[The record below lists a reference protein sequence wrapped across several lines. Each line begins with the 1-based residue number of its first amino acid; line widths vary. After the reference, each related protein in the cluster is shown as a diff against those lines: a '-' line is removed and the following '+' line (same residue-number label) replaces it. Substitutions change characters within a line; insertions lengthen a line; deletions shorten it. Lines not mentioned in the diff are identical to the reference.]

1 MNPITN
7 FNKFSFLC
15 SDNMP
20 DTSGV
25 ALAASLNP
33 QTKLLEMRRQMFT
46 VQQSLE
52 QGKRD
57 SVIREAAFAQKE
69 EQVRKR
75 DLELQQTF
83 IKMDSV
89 VQENNAKKDRADRR
103 GIEEARTASQK
114 MKEIAEGQVALEELK
129 QEVAQL
135 EHSKS
140 KLQKHHDFLSRY
152 QSMNSQDFPEISTI
166 LDRFTMLQSAQKDLL
181 TEQGRLLEEVEQKR
195 RDLARLQKARSTH
208 ALNAENVTG
217 KIRDRLEATR
227 ALGLRLLQGAD
238 EATAERAERINELG
252 TTLLATNN
260 LYFRC
265 TNGPYGNVIKHHK
278 NDAEA
283 LGVGAGKLG
292 ESLGFAPWNAD
303 MSKDDESSAANASEG
318 KEHEGK
324 DDLNTIISTAVKAG
338 AAGDETAI
346 TKIAEAISGMAPE
359 AVVEKL
365 RKALSSLIVVGSYLV
380 DYSAILNERSAWLN
394 EQRRLREEKEEK
406 ENQAKEEEA
415 EKQRQKEQRMAAAA
429 AAAST
434 KRGNATSSPSK
445 GSSSVTAVKSPPP
458 FSPIKTS
465 TMNSSMSSGIGASGL
480 SASASALLFGGTGS
494 SLPGSAAA
502 AAVTLNAIAAQG
514 GIPGLGGKLAA
525 ALQKQGGPRTYV
537 VSSSIT
543 LPSKIDAQV
552 PVLSSKTIAILSGND
567 KSKNKSV
574 AAATISSST
583 EIEDS
588 KSITSN

>member
-1 MNPITN
+1 
-7 FNKFSFLC
+7 
-15 SDNMP
+15 
-20 DTSGV
+20 
-25 ALAASLNP
+25 
-33 QTKLLEMRRQMFT
+33 MRRQMFT

-103 GIEEARTASQK
+103 GVEEARTAALK
-114 MKEIAEGQVALEELK
+114 MKEIAEGQAALEELK
-129 QEVAQL
+129 QDVAQL
-135 EHSKS
+135 EHSKN
-140 KLQKHHDFLSRY
+140 KLQKHHDFLSCY
-152 QSMNSQDFPEISTI
+152 QSINSQDFPEISTI

-181 TEQGRLLEEVEQKR
+181 TEQGRLLEEVERKR

-265 TNGPYGNVIKHHK
+265 TTGPYGNVIKHHK

-303 MSKDDESSAANASEG
+303 MSKEGSDETSSSNASEG

-346 TKIAEAISGMAPE
+346 TKIAEAISGMAPD

-380 DYSAILNERSAWLN
+380 DYSAILNERNAWLN

-406 ENQAKEEEA
+406 ENQAKEEEE
-415 EKQRQKEQRMAAAA
+415 EKQRQKEKRMAAAA

-434 KRGNATSSPSK
+434 KKGNASSSPSK
-445 GSSSVTAVKSPPP
+445 GALSSTVVKSPPP
-458 FSPIKTS
+458 FSPIKS
-465 TMNSSMSSGIGASGL
+465 AAMSSSLSGGVGASGL
-480 SASASALLFGGTGS
+480 SASASALLFGTGS

-514 GIPGLGGKLAA
+514 GVPGLGGRLAA
-525 ALQKQGGPRTYV
+525 AFQKQGGPRTYV

-552 PVLSSKTIAILSGND
+552 PVLSSKTIAILSNTD
-567 KSKNKSV
+567 KSNNKGGGGKSLP
-574 AAATISSST
+574 T

-588 KSITSN
+588 KSITST

>member
-1 MNPITN
+1 
-7 FNKFSFLC
+7 
-15 SDNMP
+15 
-20 DTSGV
+20 
-25 ALAASLNP
+25 
-33 QTKLLEMRRQMFT
+33 MRRQMFT

-57 SVIREAAFAQKE
+57 SIIREAAFAQKE

-103 GIEEARTASQK
+103 GIEEAKTAAQK
-114 MKEIAEGQVALEELK
+114 MKEIVEGQASLDELK

-152 QSMNSQDFPEISTI
+152 QSMHSQDFPEISTI

-238 EATAERAERINELG
+238 DATAERAERVNELG

-265 TNGPYGNVIKHHK
+265 TTGPYGNVIKHHK
-278 NDAEA
+278 NDAEV

-292 ESLGFAPWNAD
+292 ESLGFTPWHSD
-303 MSKDDESSAANASEG
+303 VSKEGAEESATSTSEG
-318 KEHEGK
+318 KEHENK
-324 DDLNTIISTAVKAG
+324 DDLNTTISAAVKAG
-338 AAGDETAI
+338 AAGDEGAI

-365 RKALSSLIVVGSYLV
+365 RRALSSLIVVGSYLV
-380 DYSAILNERSAWLN
+380 DYSAILNERNAWLN
-394 EQRRLREEKEEK
+394 EQRRLREEKDEK
-406 ENQAKEEEA
+406 EALAKEEEA
-415 EKQRQKEQRMAAAA
+415 EKQRQKEKRMAAAA
-429 AAAST
+429 AAASN
-434 KRGNATSSPSK
+434 KKGNATSHSSPTK
-445 GSSSVTAVKSPPP
+445 IAPVSSSTLISSPPP
-458 FSPIKTS
+458 FSPIKSSTTS
-465 TMNSSMSSGIGASGL
+465 SSSLGGTSSSGL
-480 SASASALLFGGTGS
+480 SASASALLFGGIGS
-494 SLPGSAAA
+494 SMPGSAAA
-502 AAVTLNAIAAQG
+502 ATATLNAIGAQG
-514 GIPGLGGKLAA
+514 GIPGLGGRLAA

-537 VSSSIT
+537 VSSTIN
-543 LPSKIDAQV
+543 LPTKIDAQV
-552 PVLSSKTIAILSGND
+552 PILSSKTVAILTGTDKNTTKIKSSATLVTTSGGGGVGD
-567 KSKNKSV
+567 V
-574 AAATISSST
+574 
-583 EIEDS
+583 EDS
-588 KSITSN
+588 KSTSTH